1 MCARE
6 EKKESKMPSALR
18 RPRHRGLYTPRLVH
32 TEAYLSAPYTFTY
45 AHTACHVSQSG
56 MEIEDGISSAEA
68 ELTTASHLDDIT
80 TPSQLDATSRAEAR
94 QRA

>member
-1 MCARE
+1 MCACARE

-18 RPRHRGLYTPRLVH
+18 RPRHRGLYIRRL
-32 TEAYLSAPYTFTY
+32 TY
-45 AHTACHVSQSG
+45 PHPTHLPMHIQDAMLFNSG

-68 ELTTASHLDDIT
+68 ELTTDSHLDDIT
-80 TPSQLDATSRAEAR
+80 KPSQLDATSHAEAR